1 MSENPEIFVGIDISK
16 DTLDIGFQ
24 PSGQTVQIPHDEPGI
39 TEATRRLRE
48 AAPRL
53 VVLEA
58 TGGLETRLAASLTA
72 AGVPVAVV
80 NPRQVRDYAKATGQL
95 AKTDRIDAWMLADF
109 ARAIRPAVRPMKE
122 MFTRELDDLVTRR
135 RQLVEMRVQESLR
148 LGRASK
154 LQQKSLK
161 SHIAW
166 LDKRIEDLDTDLR
179 RRLRAS
185 PAWCARDDL
194 LRSIP
199 GVGATTSA
207 TLLAKLP
214 ELGTLDRKGIAA
226 LAGLAPLAND
236 SGKQR
241 QARHLGWA
249 CGGPLRTVHV
259 DRRGYPVQSRPPRFR
274 RPPEGRRETREGR
287 DRRLHAQAP
296 QHHERHGQIQLTLEP
311 RSRLTTN
318 TVAPPSAARPTGTP
332 RGA

>member
-1 MSENPEIFVGIDISK
+1 MNENPEIFVGIDIAK

-24 PSGQTVQIPHDEPGI
+24 PSGQTVRLPHDAQGI
-39 TEATRRLRE
+39 TEATRRLGE
-48 AAPRL
+48 AALRL

-58 TGGLETRLAASLTA
+58 TGGLETRLAARCGRRGTGGGGQSPSGARLCQGHGA
-72 AGVPVAVV
+72 AGQDRPHRCLGVGGFR
-80 NPRQVRDYAKATGQL
+80 PRDTSRGASDEGV
-95 AKTDRIDAWMLADF
+95 
-109 ARAIRPAVRPMKE
+109 
-122 MFTRELDDLVTRR
+122 FTRGLDALVTRR

-166 LDKRIEDLDTDLR
+166 LDKRIEEIETDLR
-179 RRLRAS
+179 QRLRAS
-185 PAWCARDDL
+185 PAWRAKDDL

-199 GVGATTSA
+199 GVGDTTSA

-241 QARHLGWA
+241 GRRVIW
-249 CGGPLRTVHV
+249 GGVPMCAVCYTCRPLRLS
-259 DRRGYPVQSRPPRFR
+259 G
-274 RPPEGRRETREGR
+274 
-287 DRRLHAQAP
+287 A
-296 QHHERHGQIQLTLEP
+296 I
-311 RSRLTTN
+311 
-318 TVAPPSAARPTGTP
+318 PSSALSPT
-332 RGA
+332 A

>member
-1 MSENPEIFVGIDISK
+1 MNENPETFVGIDISK

-24 PSGQTVQIPHDEPGI
+24 PSGQTLRLPHDAQGI
-39 TEATRRLRE
+39 SEATKRLGETARC
-48 AAPRL
+48 L

-58 TGGLETRLAASLTA
+58 TGGLETPLAAALVA

-95 AKTDRIDAWMLADF
+95 AKTDRVDALVLADF
-109 ARAIRPAVRPMKE
+109 ARAIRPELRPMKDAL
-122 MFTRELDDLVTRR
+122 TRELDDLVSRR
-135 RQLVEMRVQESLR
+135 RQLVEMRVQETLR

-154 LQQKSLK
+154 VQEKSLK

-166 LDKRIEDLDTDLR
+166 LDKRIEGIDTDLR
-179 RRLRAS
+179 KRLRES
-185 PAWCARDDL
+185 PAWRAKDDL

-199 GVGATTSA
+199 GVGDTTSA

-241 QARHLGWA
+241 
-249 CGGPLRTVHV
+249 
-259 DRRGYPVQSRPPRFR
+259 
-274 RPPEGRRETREGR
+274 GRRIIWGGR
-287 DRRLHAQAP
+287 ADVRCVLYM
-296 QHHERHGQIQLTLEP
+296 
-311 RSRLTTN
+311 S
-318 TVAPPSAARPTGTP
+318 TVAAIRCNPVLRAFADRLKAAGKPAKVVIVACMRKLLSIMNAMLKSNLPWNP
-332 RGA
+332 KIA

>member
-1 MSENPEIFVGIDISK
+1 MNENPEIFVGIDISK

-24 PSGQTVQIPHDEPGI
+24 PSGQTVQIPHDEPGLA
-39 TEATRRLRE
+39 EATRRLRK

-58 TGGLETRLAASLTA
+58 SGGLETALATALIA

-80 NPRQVRDYAKATGQL
+80 NPRQVRDYAKATGRL
-95 AKTDRIDAWMLADF
+95 AKTDRIDALVLADF
-109 ARAIRPAVRPMKE
+109 ARAIRPEVRPMKDAL
-122 MFTRELDDLVTRR
+122 TRELDEQVTRR

-154 LQQKSLK
+154 VQQKSLK

-166 LDKRIEDLDTDLR
+166 LDKRIEEIDTDLR

-185 PAWCARDDL
+185 PAWRAKDDL

-199 GVGATTSA
+199 GVGAITST

-214 ELGTLDRKGIAA
+214 ELGTLGRKGIAA

-236 SGKQR
+236 SGKKR
-241 QARHLGWA
+241 GKRVIWGGRAEVRCALYMSTVTAIRCNPVIHTFAERLKAAGKPAKVVIIA
-249 CGGPLRTVHV
+249 CMRKLL
-259 DRRGYPVQSRPPRFR
+259 SIMNAM
-274 RPPEGRRETREGR
+274 
-287 DRRLHAQAP
+287 LKSNAP
-296 QHHERHGQIQLTLEP
+296 WNPKI
-311 RSRLTTN
+311 
-318 TVAPPSAARPTGTP
+318 A
-332 RGA
+332 

>member
-241 QARHLGWA
+241 GKRVIW
-249 CGGPLRTVHV
+249 GGRAAVRCAL
-259 DRRGYPVQSRPPRFR
+259 YMS
-274 RPPEGRRETREGR
+274 
-287 DRRLHAQAP
+287 
-296 QHHERHGQIQLTLEP
+296 
-311 RSRLTTN
+311 
-318 TVAPPSAARPTGTP
+318 TVAAIRCNPVLRAFADRLKAGGKPPKVVIVACMRKLLSIMNAMVKSNSPWNPEVA
-332 RGA
+332 

>member
-1 MSENPEIFVGIDISK
+1 MSENLEIFVGIDIAK

-24 PSGQTVQIPHDEPGI
+24 PSGQTVRLPHDAQGI
-39 TEATRRLRE
+39 TEATKRLGE
-48 AAPRL
+48 AALCL

-58 TGGLETRLAASLTA
+58 TGGLETPLAAALVA

-95 AKTDRIDAWMLADF
+95 AKTDRIDALVLADF

-122 MFTRELDDLVTRR
+122 AFTRELDDLVTRR
-135 RQLVEMRVQESLR
+135 RQLVEMRVQETLR

-154 LQQKSLK
+154 VQEKSLK

-166 LDKRIEDLDTDLR
+166 LDKRIEGIDIDLR
-179 RRLRAS
+179 KRLRES
-185 PAWCARDDL
+185 PAWRAKDDL

-199 GVGATTSA
+199 GVGDTTSA

-214 ELGTLDRKGIAA
+214 ELGTLDRKGARRPRSP
-226 LAGLAPLAND
+226 G
-236 SGKQR
+236 QR
-241 QARHLGWA
+241 QRPTAGQANHLGGTCRCA
-249 CGGPLRTVHV
+249 LRAVHV
-259 DRRGYPVQSRPPRFR
+259 DRRGYPVQSRSSRFR

-296 QHHERHGQIQLTLEP
+296 QHHERHAQIQLTLEP
-311 RSRLTTN
+311 NNRLTTN
-318 TVAPPSAARPTGTP
+318 TAPP
-332 RGA
+332 

>member
-1 MSENPEIFVGIDISK
+1 
-16 DTLDIGFQ
+16 
-24 PSGQTVQIPHDEPGI
+24 
-39 TEATRRLRE
+39 
-48 AAPRL
+48 
-53 VVLEA
+53 
-58 TGGLETRLAASLTA
+58 
-72 AGVPVAVV
+72 
-80 NPRQVRDYAKATGQL
+80 
-95 AKTDRIDAWMLADF
+95 MLADF

-241 QARHLGWA
+241 GKRVIW
-249 CGGPLRTVHV
+249 GGRAAVRCAL
-259 DRRGYPVQSRPPRFR
+259 YMS
-274 RPPEGRRETREGR
+274 
-287 DRRLHAQAP
+287 
-296 QHHERHGQIQLTLEP
+296 
-311 RSRLTTN
+311 
-318 TVAPPSAARPTGTP
+318 TVAAIRCNPVLRAFADRLKAGGKPAKVVIVACMRKLLSIMNAMVKSNSPWNPEVA
-332 RGA
+332 